1 MEVAV
6 MAKYFKNI
14 KSFDDL
20 KKQFK
25 NLLKK
30 HHPDN
35 GGDAEIMKAVNVE
48 YDSLFPIWKNRKEA
62 ETGSPINETADSTRS
77 EFYTENG
84 WKGANHSWDRT
95 LKEVAQIVRTYVK
108 EKYPTYKF
116 SVRTSYA
123 ANCQELHVT
132 LKESPIP
139 VYKTFE
145 ELTDDEIYEISKRLY
160 PYGWNEDEKYYF
172 LNASKEE
179 QKKIIDESTNSYRYT
194 LNEATQAVIE
204 DVNSFVES
212 YSYKDCDGMIDYFH
226 VDFYYFGCCQDN
238 GIDIKIIPKT
248 ARIKNKSDKP
258 TEQKSKNE
266 NREPEMDSVAHGIEV
281 GNTKTIES
289 KASEPYTYDIKEGE
303 DTRDGSKVWIVRI
316 KEKLDKSAYISENRA
331 MKKRGGYYSRF
342 RHGFIF
348 RFDPTEVLKTA

>member
-1 MEVAV
+1 

-14 KSFDDL
+14 KSFEDL

-25 NLLKK
+25 DLLKK

-48 YDSLFPIWKNRKEA
+48 YDSLFPIWKNRKES
-62 ETGSPINETADSTRS
+62 ETGSSINETADSTRS
-77 EFYTENG
+77 EFYTEFG
-84 WKGANHSWDRT
+84 WKGINHSWDRT

-116 SVRTSYA
+116 SVRTEYA
-123 ANCQELHVT
+123 SMCKELHVT

-139 VYKTFE
+139 VYKAFE
-145 ELTDDEIYEISKRLY
+145 ELTQDDFKEIGKRLY
-160 PYGWNEDEKYYF
+160 PWSYQIDDGLHF

-179 QKKIIDESTNSYRYT
+179 KKRIIEESTSEYRYI
-194 LNEATQAVIE
+194 LNEVTQAVIE
-204 DVNSFVES
+204 DVDNFVKS
-212 YSYKDCDGMIDYFH
+212 YNYEDCDGMIDYFN
-226 VDFYYFGCCQDN
+226 VDFYYFGCCRDN
-238 GIDIKIIPKT
+238 GKNIKIVPKT
-248 ARIKNKSDKP
+248 ARIKNKSSKP
-258 TEQKSKNE
+258 TKQKAKE
-266 NREPEMDSVAHGIEV
+266 NQEPKTNSVHSIESD
-281 GNTKTIES
+281 NTKTHEVKTSES
-289 KASEPYTYDIKEGE
+289 YTYDIKEGE

-316 KEKLDKSAYISENRA
+316 KEKLDKSAYITENRA

>member
-1 MEVAV
+1 

-14 KSFDDL
+14 KSFEDL

-25 NLLKK
+25 DLLKK

-48 YDSLFPIWKNRKEA
+48 YDSLFPIWKNCKES
-62 ETGSPINETADSTRS
+62 ETGSSINETADSTRS
-77 EFYTENG
+77 EFYTEFG
-84 WKGANHSWDRT
+84 WKGTNHSWDRT

-116 SVRTSYA
+116 SVRTEYVSM
-123 ANCQELHVT
+123 CQELHIT

-145 ELTDDEIYEISKRLY
+145 ELTNDDIYEIAKRLY
-160 PYGWNEDEKYYF
+160 PYKWCEEDKLYF
-172 LNASKEE
+172 LNVPKE
-179 QKKIIDESTNSYRYT
+179 KKKEIIEESTNRYRYI

-204 DVNSFVES
+204 DVDNFVKS
-212 YSYKDCDGMIDYFH
+212 YNYEDCDGMIDYFH

-238 GIDIKIIPKT
+238 GDNIKIVPKT
-248 ARIKNKSDKP
+248 ARIKNKSNKP
-258 TEQKSKNE
+258 TEQKAKE
-266 NREPEMDSVAHGIEV
+266 NQEPKTNSVHSIESDN
-281 GNTKTIES
+281 NTKTPEAKTPES
-289 KASEPYTYDIKEGE
+289 YTYDIKEGE

-316 KEKLDKSAYISENRA
+316 KEKLDKSAYITENRA

>member
-1 MEVAV
+1 

-25 NLLKK
+25 DLLKK

-35 GGDAEIMKAVNVE
+35 GGGAEIMKAVNVE

-62 ETGSPINETADSTRS
+62 ETGSPINETANSTRS
-77 EFYTENG
+77 EFYTEFG
-84 WKGANHSWDRT
+84 LKGANHNWNRT
-95 LKEVAQIVRTYVK
+95 LKEVAQIVRGYVK

-116 SVRTSYA
+116 SVRTEYA
-123 ANCQELHVT
+123 SMCQELHVT

-139 VYKTFE
+139 IYKDFE
-145 ELTDDEIYEISKRLY
+145 ELTNDDIRKIAKGMFPWDYLLEDRLH
-160 PYGWNEDEKYYF
+160 F
-172 LNASKEE
+172 LNTSKEE
-179 QKKIIDESTNSYRYT
+179 QKKIIEESTSRNRHV
-194 LNEATQAVIE
+194 LNEITQAVIE
-204 DVNSFVES
+204 NVDNFVKS
-212 YSYKDCDGMIDYFH
+212 YNYKDCDGMIDYFN

-238 GIDIKIIPKT
+238 GENIKIVPKT
-248 ARIKNKSDKP
+248 ARIKNKSNKP
-258 TEQKSKNE
+258 AEQKTNNNK
-266 NREPEMDSVAHGIEV
+266 PEKEVDSMHEIEEK
-281 GNTKTIES
+281 NTKTSES
-289 KASEPYTYDIKEGE
+289 YTYDIKEGE

-316 KEKLDKSAYISENRA
+316 KEKLDKSAYITENRA
-331 MKKRGGYYSRF
+331 MKKRGGYYSKF

>member
-1 MEVAV
+1 

-25 NLLKK
+25 DLLKK

-35 GGDAEIMKAVNVE
+35 GGDAEIMKVVNVE
-48 YDSLFPIWKNRKEA
+48 YDSLFLIWKNRKEA

-84 WKGANHSWDRT
+84 WKGANHNWNRT

-116 SVRTSYA
+116 SVRTEYA
-123 ANCQELHVT
+123 SMCQELHVT

-139 VYKTFE
+139 IYKTFD
-145 ELTDDEIYEISKRLY
+145 ELTSEDIHKIAKGIFPWDYLLDDRLH
-160 PYGWNEDEKYYF
+160 F

-179 QKKIIDESTNSYRYT
+179 QKKIIEESTSRNRYI
-194 LNEATQAVIE
+194 LNEVTQAVIE
-204 DVNSFVES
+204 DVDSFVRS
-212 YSYKDCDGMIDYFH
+212 YNYEDCDGMIDYCH
-226 VDFYYFGCCQDN
+226 VDFFYFGCCQDN
-238 GIDIKIIPKT
+238 GENIKIIPKT

-266 NREPEMDSVAHGIEV
+266 NREQEMDSVAHGIEV

-289 KASEPYTYDIKEGE
+289 KASESYTYDIKEGE

-316 KEKLDKSAYISENRA
+316 KEKLDKSAYIAENRA

-348 RFDPTEVLKTA
+348 RFDPTEVLRTA

>member
-1 MEVAV
+1 

-62 ETGSPINETADSTRS
+62 ETGSSINETADSTRS

-84 WKGANHSWDRT
+84 WKGSNHSWNRT
-95 LKEVAQIVRTYVK
+95 LKEIAQIVRTYIK

-116 SVRTSYA
+116 SVRTEYA
-123 ANCQELHVT
+123 SMCQELHVT

-139 VYKTFE
+139 VYKTFD
-145 ELTDDEIYEISKRLY
+145 ELTSEDIHKIAKGIFPWDYLLDDRLH
-160 PYGWNEDEKYYF
+160 F
-172 LNASKEE
+172 LNAPKEE
-179 QKKIIDESTNSYRYT
+179 QKKIIEESTSRKRHA
-194 LNEATQAVIE
+194 LNEATQAVIN
-204 DVNSFVES
+204 DIDNFVKS
-212 YSYKDCDGMIDYFH
+212 YNYQDCDGMIDYFD

-238 GIDIKIIPKT
+238 GENIKIVPKT
-248 ARIKNKSDKP
+248 ARIKNKSNKP
-258 TEQKSKNE
+258 VKQE
-266 NREPEMDSVAHGIEV
+266 
-281 GNTKTIES
+281 TKTNKEAQSENKNSVHDIEEN
-289 KASEPYTYDIKEGE
+289 KTNKKEPYTYDIKEGE

>member
-1 MEVAV
+1 

-14 KSFDDL
+14 NSFDDL

-25 NLLKK
+25 DLLKK

-77 EFYTENG
+77 EFYTEYG
-84 WKGANHSWDRT
+84 WKGDNHSWDRT

-116 SVRTSYA
+116 SVRTKYA
-123 ANCQELHVT
+123 SMCQELHVT

-139 VYKTFE
+139 IYKDFE
-145 ELTDDEIYEISKRLY
+145 ELTSEDIRKIAKGMFPWDYLLDDRLH
-160 PYGWNEDEKYYF
+160 F

-179 QKKIIDESTNSYRYT
+179 QKKIIEESTSRKRHA
-194 LNEATQAVIE
+194 LNEATQAVID
-204 DVNSFVES
+204 DVDNFVKS
-212 YSYKDCDGMIDYFH
+212 YNYEDCDGMIDYFD

-238 GIDIKIIPKT
+238 GENIKIVPKT
-248 ARIKNKSDKP
+248 ARIKNKSNKP
-258 TEQKSKNE
+258 TEQKTNNNKQE
-266 NREPEMDSVAHGIEV
+266 KEVDSMHGIEEK
-281 GNTKTIES
+281 NTKTSES
-289 KASEPYTYDIKEGE
+289 YTYDIKEGE
-303 DTRDGSKVWIVRI
+303 DTRDGNKVWIVRI
-316 KEKLDKSAYISENRA
+316 KEKLDKSAYIAENRE
-331 MKKRGGYYSRF
+331 MKKRGGYYSKF

>member
-1 MEVAV
+1 

-25 NLLKK
+25 DLLKK

-35 GGDAEIMKAVNVE
+35 GGDVEIMKAVNVE

-77 EFYTENG
+77 EFYTEYG
-84 WKGANHSWDRT
+84 WKGDNHSWNRT
-95 LKEVAQIVRTYVK
+95 LKEIAQIVRTYVK

-116 SVRTSYA
+116 SVRTEYSSM
-123 ANCQELHVT
+123 CQELHVT

-139 VYKTFE
+139 IYKDFE
-145 ELTDDEIYEISKRLY
+145 ELTSEDIHKIAKGMFPWDYLLEDRLH
-160 PYGWNEDEKYYF
+160 F
-172 LNASKEE
+172 LNTSKEDR
-179 QKKIIDESTNSYRYT
+179 KKIIEESTSRNRYI
-194 LNEATQAVIE
+194 LNEATQAVID
-204 DVNSFVES
+204 DVDNFVKS
-212 YSYKDCDGMIDYFH
+212 YNYKDCDGMIDYFD

-238 GIDIKIIPKT
+238 GENIKIVPKT
-248 ARIKNKSDKP
+248 ARIKNKSNKP
-258 TEQKSKNE
+258 AEQKTNNNK
-266 NREPEMDSVAHGIEV
+266 PEKEVDSMHGIEEK
-281 GNTKTIES
+281 NTKT
-289 KASEPYTYDIKEGE
+289 SEPYTYDIKEGE

-331 MKKRGGYYSRF
+331 MKKRGGYYSKF

>member
-1 MEVAV
+1 

-25 NLLKK
+25 DLLKK

-62 ETGSPINETADSTRS
+62 ETGSPINETANSTRS
-77 EFYTENG
+77 EFYTEFG
-84 WKGANHSWDRT
+84 WKGANHNWNRT
-95 LKEVAQIVRTYVK
+95 LKEVAQIVRGYVK

-116 SVRTSYA
+116 SVRTEYA
-123 ANCQELHVT
+123 SMCQELHVT

-139 VYKTFE
+139 IYKDFE
-145 ELTDDEIYEISKRLY
+145 ELTNDDIRKIAKGMFPWDYLLEDRLH
-160 PYGWNEDEKYYF
+160 F
-172 LNASKEE
+172 LNTSKEE
-179 QKKIIDESTNSYRYT
+179 QKKIIEESTSRNRHV
-194 LNEATQAVIE
+194 LNEITQAVIE
-204 DVNSFVES
+204 NVDNFVKS
-212 YSYKDCDGMIDYFH
+212 YNYKDCDGMIDYFD

-238 GIDIKIIPKT
+238 GENIKIVPKT
-248 ARIKNKSDKP
+248 ARIKNKSNKP
-258 TEQKSKNE
+258 TEQKINNNK
-266 NREPEMDSVAHGIEV
+266 PEKEVDSMHGIEEK
-281 GNTKTIES
+281 NTKTSES
-289 KASEPYTYDIKEGE
+289 YTYNIKKGE

-316 KEKLDKSAYISENRA
+316 KEKLDKSAYITENRA
-331 MKKRGGYYSRF
+331 MKKRGGYYSKF